1 MGHVPH
7 LLVPQPWPEIA
18 LPISEHTERH
28 LTRVLRRPEGSP
40 LTYTDGSGTR
50 GRGTYA
56 PGRVVRGAEDRV
68 AAVAPEIVLAVAP
81 PRSIDRVRFLVEKA
95 AEFGVT
101 EVVWLATRHGEQRA
115 PRHDKAQAWAVGALE
130 QSRGAW
136 LTRVAPDLATFA
148 DLSRRGESP
157 GSHVVAAH
165 PGGTPVR
172 DYLGAHADVATMAVA
187 VGPEGGFADDE
198 IPSGIERVGLGDRVL
213 RVETAAIAVAA
224 VIRLG

>member
-40 LTYTDGSGTR
+40 LTYTDGIGTR

-136 LTRVAPDLATFA
+136 LTRVAPDLAT
-148 DLSRRGESP
+148 LSPLTQVEPRS
-157 GSHVVAAH
+157 
-165 PGGTPVR
+165 
-172 DYLGAHADVATMAVA
+172 ATFSGHMQTLPRWPWQW
-187 VGPEGGFADDE
+187 GP
-198 IPSGIERVGLGDRVL
+198 RVGSPTTRFPPVSNG
-213 RVETAAIAVAA
+213 
-224 VIRLG
+224 